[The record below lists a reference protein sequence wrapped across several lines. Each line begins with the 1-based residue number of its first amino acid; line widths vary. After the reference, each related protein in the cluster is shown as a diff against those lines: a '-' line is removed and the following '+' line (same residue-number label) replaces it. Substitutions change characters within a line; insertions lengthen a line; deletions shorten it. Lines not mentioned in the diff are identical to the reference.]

1 MQKPNSLNGVYDIL
15 DILYDK
21 KEDDDLLELKDVN
34 LQELELELSKLEDKI
49 DNFIDTRI
57 HPKSREKLKDL
68 LSKYNHILYL
78 YHYREN
84 QLIYKNGIS
93 DGMDIIISSFSL
105 KNKKNKENQ

>member
-1 MQKPNSLNGVYDIL
+1 MQKPNSLNDAYDIL

-34 LQELELELSKLEDKI
+34 LQELELELS
-49 DNFIDTRI
+49 NFIDTRI

-105 KNKKNKENQ
+105 KNKKHKENQ